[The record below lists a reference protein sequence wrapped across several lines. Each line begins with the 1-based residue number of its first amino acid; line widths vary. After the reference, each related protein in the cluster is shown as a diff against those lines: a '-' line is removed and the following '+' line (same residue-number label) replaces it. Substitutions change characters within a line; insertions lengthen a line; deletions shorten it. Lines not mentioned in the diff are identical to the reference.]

1 MRCARRITDLYIWAA
16 GTISF
21 AKVRGFPQI
30 GIRERVNQTMK
41 IKFSNKCGP
50 IILLIV
56 FISVA
61 VAAQQLTSLNA
72 SAKGKGIIKVS
83 DIDQHKIN
91 SVMII
96 LKESGDAD
104 FTFYTDLQLSAQGS
118 WSVGESL
125 SQGIDLKI
133 TGGVVSGNATGTG
146 KLFLRKDGKSID
158 RLTIEAKSADGGK
171 ITVDFVA
178 DQTLNKNSRNA
189 ERRMTKLI
197 NKRIAAWAFVF
208 TTVVFSLLATI
219 DIRSWKLSHEGE
231 AKSAKSDSKA
241 QSRGETAAALS
252 NGLGEL
258 RFTYDKRR
266 RFRRP
271 AVMHSALIS
280 QRALDAIVGELKK
293 KIALP
298 FDIRV
303 LLEECGGNTDAYY
316 DPDAHE
322 ITVCYDLLDG
332 YYYLFSRELKART
345 ARNEAA
351 KDATVAVFLHE
362 IAHALIDGWQ
372 LPITGREEDA
382 ADQFATLWLI
392 NGMPEGEQMAL
403 NSADEQR
410 FYDRICLLYGHNP
423 ERYEYL
429 IANGTLPAG
438 RASEC
443 EEDYA
448 RINKSWQTLLAP
460 HLVRPSGFDALS
472 FLRALGDSSRMP

>member
-1 MRCARRITDLYIWAA
+1 
-16 GTISF
+16 
-21 AKVRGFPQI
+21 
-30 GIRERVNQTMK
+30 
-41 IKFSNKCGP
+41 
-50 IILLIV
+50 
-56 FISVA
+56 
-61 VAAQQLTSLNA
+61 
-72 SAKGKGIIKVS
+72 
-83 DIDQHKIN
+83 
-91 SVMII
+91 
-96 LKESGDAD
+96 
-104 FTFYTDLQLSAQGS
+104 
-118 WSVGESL
+118 
-125 SQGIDLKI
+125 
-133 TGGVVSGNATGTG
+133 
-146 KLFLRKDGKSID
+146 
-158 RLTIEAKSADGGK
+158 
-171 ITVDFVA
+171 
-178 DQTLNKNSRNA
+178 
-189 ERRMTKLI
+189 MTKPI
-197 NKRIAAWAFVF
+197 SKRMAVLAFVF
-208 TTVVFSLLATI
+208 TIVVFSLLATI

-403 NSADEQR
+403 NSAGSFKLRADLEKGQTKVYSDPHSLDEQR
-410 FYDRICLLYGHNP
+410 FYDTICLLYGHNP

-429 IANGTLPAG
+429 IANGTLPVM
-438 RASEC
+438 RASQC
-443 EEDYA
+443 EEEYA

-460 HLVRPSGFDALS
+460 HLVSPTARSSVLDTLDL
-472 FLRALGDSSRMP
+472 LRMPGDSSRMP